1 MISNS
6 KQVDGLLFLAPT
18 SHFMKTSNLLLPGL
32 ASICLAS
39 SVDAAV
45 LFFDNF
51 TTSGQSND
59 VNFEYSSGRQSGTL
73 GSVQYRQGNG
83 AFSSTLT
90 GTIADEAASGTATL
104 VSDNSAPGTLWL
116 TGSTLASVS
125 LEHNFT
131 ENAGVGGYTS
141 ISFTVDPIT
150 ANLGT
155 SSNWAAIT
163 LGAGDNSAYGSSG
176 SGARGQF
183 ITNAGTHFGILFRDN
198 GLYQVFNGSSGIGSG
213 TYDATPTV
221 GATHSVEIR
230 ITGLVDG
237 NAWDG
242 SGDSQIDVYVDGG
255 LTPFFTYTKTGGY
268 TDNFITLES
277 FGGNS
282 QFDDLQIS
290 VVPEPS
296 AALLGGLGV
305 LGLLRRRRS
314 A

>member
-1 MISNS
+1 M
-6 KQVDGLLFLAPT
+6 
-18 SHFMKTSNLLLPGL
+18 
-32 ASICLAS
+32 S
-39 SVDAAV
+39 SADAAV
-45 LFFDNF
+45 LFFDTF
-51 TTSGQSND
+51 TTSAQSND

-90 GTIADEAASGTATL
+90 GTVADESANGATTL

-131 ENAGVGGYTS
+131 ENAGAGGYTS

-150 ANLGT
+150 ASLGT
-155 SSNWAAIT
+155 SGNWAAIT
-163 LGAGDNSAYGSSG
+163 FGAGDNASFGASG

-183 ITNAGTHFGILFRDN
+183 ITNAGAHFGILFRDN
-198 GLYQVFNGSSGIGSG
+198 GGYQVFNGSSAVTSG

-221 GATHSVEIR
+221 GTTHAVEIR

-242 SGDSQIDVYVDGG
+242 SNDAQIDVYVDGG
-255 LTPFFTYTKTGGY
+255 VSPFFTYTKTGGY

-282 QFDDLQIS
+282 QFDDFQIS

-296 AALLGGLGV
+296 AALLSGLG
-305 LGLLRRRRS
+305 LIGWMRRRRR
-314 A
+314 

>member
-1 MISNS
+1 MKHS
-6 KQVDGLLFLAPT
+6 KLLSVGLVL
-18 SHFMKTSNLLLPGL
+18 
-32 ASICLAS
+32 ICLTS
-39 SVDAAV
+39 SADAAV
-45 LFFDNF
+45 LFFDDF
-51 TTSGQSND
+51 STSGQSND

-83 AFSSTLT
+83 TFFSTLT
-90 GTIADEAASGTATL
+90 GTIADEAVNGVATE

-116 TGSTLASVS
+116 TGGGGLASVS

-150 ANLGT
+150 ASLGT
-155 SSNWAAIT
+155 SDNWAAIT
-163 LGAGDNSAYGSSG
+163 LGAGDNASYGSSG

-183 ITNAGTHFGILFRDN
+183 ITNAGAHFGILFRDN
-198 GLYQVFNGSSGIGSG
+198 GGYQVFDGSSGIDSG
-213 TYDATPTV
+213 TYDATPEV
-221 GATHSVEIR
+221 GTTHAVEIR

-242 SGDSQIDVYVDGG
+242 SDDALIDVYVDGE

-282 QFDDLQIS
+282 QFDDFQIA
-290 VVPEPS
+290 VVPEPA
-296 AALLGGLGV
+296 AALLSG
-305 LGLLRRRRS
+305 LGLLGLMRRRRR
-314 A
+314 

>member
-1 MISNS
+1 MKHPNPLLC
-6 KQVDGLLFLAPT
+6 GLV
-18 SHFMKTSNLLLPGL
+18 
-32 ASICLAS
+32 SICLAS
-39 SVDAAV
+39 SADAAV
-45 LFFDNF
+45 LFSDNF

-59 VNFEYSSGRQSGTL
+59 VNFESSSGRQSGTL

-90 GTIADEAASGTATL
+90 GTVADEAANGVATE
-104 VSDNSAPGTLWL
+104 VSDNSASGTLWL

-131 ENAGVGGYTS
+131 ENAGAGGYTS

-150 ANLGT
+150 ASLGT

-163 LGAGDNSAYGSSG
+163 LGAGDNSSYGSSG
-176 SGARGQF
+176 TGARGQF
-183 ITNAGTHFGILFRDN
+183 ITNAGAHFGILFRDN
-198 GLYQVFNGSSGIGSG
+198 GGYQVFNGSSGVASG

-221 GATHSVEIR
+221 GTTHAVEVR

-282 QFDDLQIS
+282 QFDDFQIA

-296 AALLGGLGV
+296 VALLGGLG
-305 LGLLRRRRS
+305 LFGWMRHRR

>member
-1 MISNS
+1 MKHPNP
-6 KQVDGLLFLAPT
+6 LLC
-18 SHFMKTSNLLLPGL
+18 GL

-39 SVDAAV
+39 SAHAAV
-45 LFFDNF
+45 LFSDNF

-59 VNFEYSSGRQSGTL
+59 VNFESSSGRQSGTL

-90 GTIADEAASGTATL
+90 GTVADEAANGVATE
-104 VSDNSAPGTLWL
+104 VSDNSASGTLWL

-125 LEHNFT
+125 LEHSFT

-150 ANLGT
+150 ASLGT
-155 SSNWAAIT
+155 SGNWAAIT
-163 LGAGDNSAYGSSG
+163 LGAGDNSSYGSSG
-176 SGARGQF
+176 TGARGQF
-183 ITNAGTHFGILFRDN
+183 ITNAGAHFGILFRDN
-198 GLYQVFNGSSGIGSG
+198 GGYQVFNGSSAVASG

-221 GATHSVEIR
+221 GTTHAVEVR

-282 QFDDLQIS
+282 QFDDFQIA

-296 AALLGGLGV
+296 VALLGGLG
-305 LGLLRRRRS
+305 LFGWMRHRR

>member
-1 MISNS
+1 
-6 KQVDGLLFLAPT
+6 
-18 SHFMKTSNLLLPGL
+18 MKPSNLLLSGL
-32 ASICLAS
+32 VTICLTS
-39 SVDAAV
+39 SADAAV

-59 VNFEYSSGRQSGTL
+59 VNFEYSSGRQAGTL

-90 GTIADEAASGTATL
+90 GTIADEATNGVATQ

-116 TGSTLASVS
+116 TGGTLASVS

-150 ANLGT
+150 ASLGT
-155 SSNWAAIT
+155 SGDWAAIT

-176 SGARGQF
+176 TGARGQF
-183 ITNAGTHFGILFRDN
+183 ITNAGAHFGILFRDN
-198 GLYQVFNGSSGIGSG
+198 GQYQVFNGSSFIGG
-213 TYDATPTV
+213 ETYDATPEV
-221 GATHSVEIR
+221 GTTHAVEIR

-242 SGDSQIDVYVDGG
+242 SGDSQIDVYVDGA

-282 QFDDLQIS
+282 QFDDFQIS

-296 AALLGGLGV
+296 AALLGGLGL
-305 LGLLRRRRS
+305 LGWMRRRRS
-314 A
+314 V

>member
-1 MISNS
+1 MKHPNPLLC
-6 KQVDGLLFLAPT
+6 GLV
-18 SHFMKTSNLLLPGL
+18 
-32 ASICLAS
+32 SICLAS
-39 SVDAAV
+39 SADAAV
-45 LFFDNF
+45 LFSDNF

-59 VNFEYSSGRQSGTL
+59 VNFESSSGRQSGTL

-90 GTIADEAASGTATL
+90 GTVADEAANGVATE
-104 VSDNSAPGTLWL
+104 VSDNSASGTLWL

-150 ANLGT
+150 ASLGT

-163 LGAGDNSAYGSSG
+163 LGAGDNSSYGSSG
-176 SGARGQF
+176 TGARGQF
-183 ITNAGTHFGILFRDN
+183 ITNAGAHFGILFRDN
-198 GLYQVFNGSSGIGSG
+198 GGYQVFNGSSGVASG

-221 GATHSVEIR
+221 GTTHAVEVR

-282 QFDDLQIS
+282 QFDDFQIA

-296 AALLGGLGV
+296 VALLGGLG
-305 LGLLRRRRS
+305 LFGWMRHRR